1 MITVALEN
9 LQIWFVH
16 TKLAYTYPEIQLFF
30 WPFETLSTPL
40 FFLFVIYYLG
50 KEKYYKFYKWFMYI
64 PMIIFWPAYLIIKTD
79 LLFFEGT
86 SLDFARYEVRLF
98 RIEELL
104 AVIFTI
110 INGFFTYKVILDF
123 EKENANKSY
132 EQVTAQTLWL
142 KRILYFTFALCVLW
156 GLTYILVVYGTLNF
170 GTKLYIPSYIGFSL
184 LIIWLGYSGFFQARV
199 LSERKRLR
207 NFISESLITKKVVE
221 RKAYSIR
228 EADSKT
234 DGHFTAILAM
244 MEEEEIFLNPSLD
257 LNLVA
262 ERLDISPNYVS
273 KIINMNSDTNFSEF
287 VNNYRIEMAQQM
299 LSSKEFKA
307 YTVLSIALE
316 AGFNSRT
323 AFYTSFKKQTGLTPS
338 EFKAQFLHK

>member
-1 MITVALEN
+1 MITVAFEN

-50 KEKYYKFYKWFMYI
+50 KEKHYNFYKWFMFV
-64 PMIIFWPAYLIIKTD
+64 PMIIFWPAYVIIKTD

-86 SLDFARYEVRLF
+86 SLAIARYDLKLF

-110 INGFFTYKVILDF
+110 INGFFAYKVILDF

-132 EQVTAQTLWL
+132 KQVTAQTLWL
-142 KRILYFTFALCVLW
+142 KRILYFTFGLCILW
-156 GLTYILVVYGTLNF
+156 GLTYIMVVYGTLSF
-170 GTKLYIPSYIGFSL
+170 GTKLYIPSYIGFSV

-199 LSERKRLR
+199 LAERKRLR
-207 NFISESLITKKVVE
+207 SFMSETLGAKQTVETKN
-221 RKAYSIR
+221 YSIR
-228 EADSKT
+228 ESDTKT
-234 DGHFTAILAM
+234 DSHYETIIIM
-244 MEEEEIFLNPSLD
+244 MEEEEIYLNPSLD

-262 ERLDISPNYVS
+262 EKLAISPNYVS
-273 KIINMNSDTNFSEF
+273 KIINTHSGTNFSEF
-287 VNNYRIEMAQQM
+287 VNSYRITSAQKM
-299 LSSKEFKA
+299 LSSEEFKS
-307 YTVLSIALE
+307 YTILSIALE

-323 AFYTSFKKQTGLTPS
+323 AFYTSFKKQTGQTPS
-338 EFKAQFLHK
+338 EFRRQFLTS